1 MNQYSEILIY
11 LKSLLESD
19 DLVNTVTKEDVREI
33 IDHEKQNI
41 YPLCHIDI
49 DSAGFTNGK
58 TVTFSIEVAAL
69 DIRDF
74 NNEPNKDKFWDND
87 NEVDNHNTTFAILNN
102 LWTRL
107 YKDVE
112 DRDITASEN
121 PQLNKVT
128 LEHTNQL
135 DGWLLSFDL
144 EVPNDVLN
152 LCQ

>member
-1 MNQYSEILIY
+1 MNQYTQVLTYI
-11 LKSLLESD
+11 KQLLESD
-19 DLVNTVTKEDVREI
+19 ELVNTVTKNDPREV
-33 IDHEKQNI
+33 IDSNKQNI

-49 DSAGFTNGK
+49 DSATFSNGK
-58 TVTFSIEVAAL
+58 TVNFSVEVVAL

-74 NNEPNKDKFWDND
+74 NNEPNIDKFWNND
-87 NEVDNHNTTFAILNN
+87 NEVDNHNTTHAILNKF
-102 LWTRL
+102 WTKL
-107 YKDVE
+107 YKDVGNVN
-112 DRDITASEN
+112 ITASEN

-152 LCQ
+152 ICQ